1 MAEIGKIVGLRC
13 PHCGAALPETTKEL
27 VKCNYCGTTA
37 RIEDA
42 DKYLRHL
49 QGFVIEWVRTALSVG
64 IGVAS
69 SSSIDPLA
77 RHSIFTQNVFPSLNS
92 EFSKIQLE
100 AFEAFSVPLIAPPF
114 IRHTSGYDQQKDP
127 KYLFSYD
134 AKVSSVQPLAVTQD
148 DQGVVQKFGGLSRAF
163 AHVLIG
169 LDLAEKNQIRPYR
182 VIAENFVVAAKSLE
196 GHSEILSKRMLALSE
211 IYLAIDEALSKQT
224 TKSRARVNN
233 AKIILEE
240 VLLKSALDINL
251 SICSSAIEQEIEVA
265 KTVLLINDLIEYNG
279 TGDQMENVDIVE
291 KLFSTTSTIC
301 QTSVPSW
308 RHRFENLGRYS
319 ELAKWLYIVLGA
331 KRGSSSIKIAN
342 GFGNTLF
349 PFWVAEIDY
358 TFSTGALWMRKGK
371 YVKEAALVAATFPL
385 YQNFAVSP
393 SEVVTDIFSRRPEG
407 AFIGSITG
415 SENAIST
422 GENIKMLVQ
431 RASLKSASGY
441 KIVPPLSTVSEAN
454 QLMNEYL
461 QQVSRALGGKL
472 HVASCDMADILF
484 VPADLATG
492 FINFQGSLGYVQP
505 RKVGDV
511 HVINSIVV

>member
-1 MAEIGKIVGLRC
+1 LAEIGKIVGLRC

-27 VKCNYCGTTA
+27 VKCSYCGTTA

-42 DKYLRHL
+42 DKYLQHL
-49 QGFVIEWVRTALSVG
+49 QGFVIKWVRNALP
-64 IGVAS
+64 IGLGGAS

-100 AFEAFSVPLIAPPF
+100 AFEAFSFPLVAPPF
-114 IRHTSGYDQQKDP
+114 IGHTFGYDQQKDP
-127 KYLFSYD
+127 KDLFSYD
-134 AKVSSVQPLAVTQD
+134 AKVSSVQPLAVSQD
-148 DQGVVQKFGGLSRAF
+148 DQAVVQKFGGLSRAF

-169 LDLAEKNQIRPYR
+169 LDLAQKSQVKPYK
-182 VIAENFVVAAKSLE
+182 VIAENFDVAAKSLE
-196 GHSEILSKRMLALSE
+196 GSSEILSKRMMALSE
-211 IYLAIDEALSKQT
+211 VYLSIDEALSKKT
-224 TKSRARVNN
+224 SKSRARVKS
-233 AKIILEE
+233 AKAVLEE
-240 VLLKSALDINL
+240 ILSKSALDINL

-265 KTVLLINDLIEYNG
+265 NTVLLINDLVDYDG
-279 TGDQMENVDIVE
+279 TGDQLDNVARVE
-291 KLFSTTSTIC
+291 KMFSVTSTTC
-301 QTSVPSW
+301 AASVSSW
-308 RHRFENLGRYS
+308 RHRFENFGRYS
-319 ELAKWLYIVLGA
+319 ELTKWLFIVLGA
-331 KRGSSSIKIAN
+331 KKGLNSLKIAS
-342 GFGNTLF
+342 GSGNTLF
-349 PFWVAEIDY
+349 PFWVAEIEY

-371 YVKEAALVAATFPL
+371 YVREAALVTATFPL
-385 YQNFAVSP
+385 YQNFAASP

-407 AFIGSITG
+407 AFIGSIMG

-422 GENIKMLVQ
+422 GENIKILVE

-441 KIVPPLSTVSEAN
+441 RIVPPLSTVSEAN

-461 QQVSRALGGKL
+461 QQVSRASGGKL

-511 HVINSIVV
+511 HIINSIAV